1 MSCVLFKKM
10 ENDCNLVFKYF
21 GKFNL
26 LFDLLYCWNVL
37 SWLICIFF
45 MELWFVLIDWVL
57 VKCWR
62 DVCSKFLFIFFGC
75 LDLEFGVMKNEN
87 SWLRFVNVG
96 ELEDEL
102 FIIVL

>member
-1 MSCVLFKKM
+1 M
-10 ENDCNLVFKYF
+10 
-21 GKFNL
+21 
-26 LFDLLYCWNVL
+26 
-37 SWLICIFF
+37 
-45 MELWFVLIDWVL
+45 
-57 VKCWR
+57 KCWR

-87 SWLRFVNVG
+87 NWLRFVNVG